1 MSFSNELKNS
11 IIASTYKVCCRK
23 NLLMGVLFS
32 KAACDGENL
41 SLTIEKED
49 TAIFISKLIKEFYTE
64 LPLINRLDKGGRCF
78 SLSFKSKSAAKYI
91 SNIENSEYYLAKCD
105 MCQSAF
111 LKGVYLASGRLSDPA
126 KQYSLDFSLADRCE
140 MFSAHLDSL
149 GIRSGISQ
157 KRSERIVYVKACDEI
172 EEFCAFAGLNK
183 GLFALIDARAEGE
196 IRKNVMRVAN
206 CETNNIAKTV
216 DAARGQLEVIRAL
229 DEANLLSSLPDELE
243 ATARLRL
250 QYSDLSLS
258 QLAAV
263 SVPPISKPGLSHRLK
278 RIIEIGNNLLMRK

>member
-1 MSFSNELKNS
+1 
-11 IIASTYKVCCRK
+11 
-23 NLLMGVLFS
+23 
-32 KAACDGENL
+32 
-41 SLTIEKED
+41 
-49 TAIFISKLIKEFYTE
+49 
-64 LPLINRLDKGGRCF
+64 
-78 SLSFKSKSAAKYI
+78 
-91 SNIENSEYYLAKCD
+91 

-196 IRKNVMRVAN
+196 IRKNVM
-206 CETNNIAKTV
+206 
-216 DAARGQLEVIRAL
+216 
-229 DEANLLSSLPDELE
+229 
-243 ATARLRL
+243 
-250 QYSDLSLS
+250 
-258 QLAAV
+258 
-263 SVPPISKPGLSHRLK
+263 
-278 RIIEIGNNLLMRK
+278 